1 MVWQH
6 GDHHDIPRQWRIH
19 KPGAWLPADHR
30 VHREY
35 LRRVTEHVDKN
46 PEEKLTP
53 ALQEFKELIEGNTRI
68 YMYFTQ
74 MFEEIPNKR
83 PYWHDP
89 TGTKQIRDYPHMLQ
103 VLNHVVRRAPEWTDA
118 AESAGVVGV
127 PFCAILDYPMGTA
140 SGHAAFL
147 DPDVNKAIKKV
158 LNEWGKFLETPES
171 AEALG
176 DHKLGWFG
184 ETGQKDVMQVAN
196 APYKSSHKFEEMFIC
211 DPSAK
216 YHGYKSWDDF
226 FTRQVHDKARP
237 VASPDDDNVIAN
249 ACESK
254 VFNIQRDA
262 QLRDR
267 FFAKGQPYS
276 VLDML
281 AHDPLAQQFAGAT
294 VYQAFLS
301 ALSYHRWHS
310 PVSGTIRRA
319 FVQDGTYFSEPLF
332 EGVGDP
338 TVHEIDTGGISVGQ
352 GYLSALA
359 TRGIIFIEADNPA
372 IGLMAFIAI
381 GMDEVSSVDITVKEG
396 QHVKKGEQTGMFHF
410 GGSTHCLLFRKGVKL
425 SEFPEVGRKENVP
438 VRGKLAIVTP

>member
-6 GDHHDIPRQWRIH
+6 GDHHDIPRQWRIQ

-35 LRRVTEHVDKN
+35 LRRVTEHVDKH
-46 PEEKLTP
+46 PQEKLTP

-68 YMYFTQ
+68 YMYFNQ

-83 PYWHDP
+83 PYWRDP
-89 TGTKQIRDYPHMLQ
+89 TGTKQIRDYQHMLQ
-103 VLNHVVRRAPEWTDA
+103 VLNHIVSRAPEWTDA

-140 SGHAAFL
+140 RCVTERL
-147 DPDVNKAIKKV
+147 RDVRCK
-158 LNEWGKFLETPES
+158 LPTPKS
-171 AEALG
+171 AEVLG

-184 ETGQKDVMQVAN
+184 ETGLHDVMQVAN
-196 APYKSSHKFEEMFIC
+196 APYKSSLKFDEMFVC

-216 YHGYKSWDDF
+216 FYGYKSWDDF

-237 VASPDDDNVIAN
+237 VASPDDDNVIVN

-254 VFNIQRDA
+254 VFNIQRHA

-281 AHDPLAQQFAGAT
+281 AHDPLAQHFSGAT

-338 TVHEIDTGGISVGQ
+338 NVHEIDTGGISVGQ

-410 GGSTHCLLFRKGVKL
+410 GGSTHCLLFRKGVQL
-425 SEFPEVGRKENVP
+425 SEFPEVGRQENVP
-438 VRGKLAIVTP
+438 VRSKIAVVKS